1 MSTTIIYAPPKISER
16 DFGSFLDTANLPE
29 PWSLTV
35 EDFLDDCEPVPPVAV
50 RLRPTTL
57 ATDEPGRWRDV
68 LFEPGDVV
76 ELRCLPSRAVTDANK
91 PLRFMS
97 SKTAIRNRLFRW
109 EFAEDIEFAV
119 NKLAEM
125 NTGATTWWGVRERDV
140 KGWTGVTVMPGVA
153 LNVYVAPN
161 PRIAKFCSKNGGVLL
176 ARNLFADFDNI
187 TVEAA
192 LVRLALVGLPRP
204 TMIVVS
210 GKGVHFYWRL
220 DVPITDLSLWTRLQK
235 RLIRLLG
242 SDEAVHDPARVM
254 RIPGFMNVNKNAPC
268 FIHEADPGRRY
279 ALADIERHLPT
290 LPGTA
295 NCPKPKPP
303 TRRHL
308 SIVGEAIPAAP
319 DADRDVLLRRAGAY
333 ADRFEPAGE
342 GERNSKLFARTC
354 NLVEKFALTPDEA
367 LVLGKKTNDASDDPL
382 GDGEVVEV
390 VGKAVA
396 HVAKKGKPKGTLPSQ
411 VVRVQHYEADTAEV
425 VTLDSWRAQMRQAR
439 LDSLDA
445 PGVYLDSST
454 TGAGK
459 STADREAMRKAGRS
473 LTVLP
478 THDACTELVAEL
490 IRHGLDAAAHPP
502 LDASTCEQFGTPKR
516 PGPAQTALKAGLN
529 VGVSVCP
536 TCKHAKTCEYQKRR
550 DAARTADHAVATHA
564 RASNSDFHAAAD
576 KPVVFVHEDAINL
589 FRPMVKIVR
598 HASDPDTPQ
607 ASHLHQIADLA
618 AAAEGIARAW
628 GDSGLVDFSRRL
640 RASATDMADCLMS
653 DSLIGPLTQAVE
665 SGSPT
670 TRLPTVE
677 PLPVPTPAPPERLD
691 ARLVEDVTGFA
702 VSTSGSGKRDVLLH
716 EAMKKTGFPRNGDA
730 LQLAL
735 AHAGGELNVL
745 CAVIDEEFVAG
756 QKDRKKY
763 HKALVGV
770 WKVPPP
776 NAVVWLE
783 NAHAEA
789 QWVSEVVG
797 RPVIDKTPH
806 GRLVYSVPP
815 VQYADA
821 DVTLGTAGSVVRGFL
836 RKVLALHPAARKV
849 GVITHRC
856 HLPEIDKLDSLWKVR
871 IARTEYFHSGKDRAS
886 NSWLGCDLI
895 VVLGTPRLPPKA
907 VRDGLIRLGRV
918 DAASKDGTHGEIV
931 WEGVTVKG
939 TLARH
944 LGLGYGE
951 PSWSEMQDKLVKEA
965 LLQAVGRGRGVT
977 DRGVPVA
984 VVSNEPLGL
993 TVADEPLV
1001 PVTDPQ
1007 AETYRRVVELTVQN
1021 AKDTT
1026 LANRTVTTAEVTAR
1040 SPHQESNVRKH
1051 LSSLSSHGLLTKQG
1065 ERGGWLCSRT
1075 G

>member
-1 MSTTIIYAPPKISER
+1 MTADDYLAPCGEAKSSPSR
-16 DFGSFLDTANLPE
+16 Y
-29 PWSLTV
+29 
-35 EDFLDDCEPVPPVAV
+35 
-50 RLRPTTL
+50 RPARL

-68 LFEPGDVV
+68 LFDPGDVA
-76 ELRCLPSRAVTDANK
+76 ELRCLPPRDVADANA

-109 EFAEDIEFAV
+109 EFAEDIEFSV
-119 NKLAEM
+119 NTLAEM
-125 NTGATTWWGVRERDV
+125 NTGVATWWGVRQRDV
-140 KGWTGVTVMPGVA
+140 KGWAGVTVMPGVA
-153 LNVYVAPN
+153 LNIYAAPN
-161 PRIAKFCSKNGGVLL
+161 PRITKGCSKNGGVLL
-176 ARNLFADFDNI
+176 ARNLFVDIDNI

-192 LVRLALVGLPRP
+192 LVRLALTGLLRP

-268 FIHEADPGRRY
+268 HIHDADPGRRY

-290 LPGTA
+290 LHATA
-295 NCPKPKPP
+295 ESPNPKPP

-308 SIVGEAIPAAP
+308 SIVGEAVPAAP
-319 DADRDVLLRRAGAY
+319 TPDRDLLLRRAGAY
-333 ADRFEPAGE
+333 AERFEPAGA
-342 GERNSKLFARTC
+342 GERNAKLFARTC
-354 NLVEKFALTPDEA
+354 NLVEKFTLTPTEA

-396 HVAKKGKPKGTLPSQ
+396 HVAKKGKPNGTLPSQ
-411 VVRVQHYEADTAEV
+411 VVRVQCYEADTAEV

-439 LDSLDA
+439 LDSLA
-445 PGVYLDSST
+445 NPGVYLDSST

-459 STADREAMRKAGRS
+459 SFADREAMKQAGRS

-478 THDACTELVAEL
+478 THDACAELVAEL
-490 IRHGLDAAAHPP
+490 AGHGLDAAAHPP

-516 PGPAQTALKAGLN
+516 PGPAQTALRAGLN
-529 VGVSVCP
+529 VGVAVCP

-550 DAARTADHAVATHA
+550 EAARTAAHAVATHA

-576 KPVVFVHEDAINL
+576 RPVVFVHEDAINL

-598 HASDPDTPQ
+598 HASDPDAPQ
-607 ASHLHQIADLA
+607 ASHLRQIADLA
-618 AAAEGIARAW
+618 AAAEGIARSW
-628 GDSGLVDFSRRL
+628 GEPGLVTAQRL
-640 RASATDMADCLMS
+640 RASANYLTDCLMN
-653 DSLIGPLTQAVE
+653 DSLIGPLALAAE
-665 SGSPT
+665 KGLPT
-670 TRLPTVE
+670 TGLPTVE
-677 PLPVPTPAPPERLD
+677 RLPVPTSAPPERLD

-702 VSTSGSGKRDVLLH
+702 VSTSGSGKRDDLLH
-716 EAMKKTGFPRNGDA
+716 EAMKKMGFPRNGDA

-735 AHAGGELNVL
+735 AHAAGELTVL

-756 QKDRKKY
+756 QKDRKRF

-770 WKVPPP
+770 WTVPPP
-776 NAVVWLE
+776 NAVVWLQ

-806 GRLVYSVPP
+806 GRLASRVPP

-821 DVTLGTAGSVVRGFL
+821 DVTLRTAGSVVRGFL

-856 HLPEIDKLDSLWKVR
+856 HLPEIDRLDSLWKVR

-918 DAASKDGTHGEIV
+918 DAASKDGTHGEIE

-939 TLARH
+939 ALARH
-944 LGLGYGE
+944 RGLGYGE
-951 PSWSEMQDKLVKEA
+951 PSWSEMQDTLVKEA

-977 DRGVPVA
+977 DKGVPVV

-1007 AETYRRVVELTVQN
+1007 DETYRLVVELTARN
-1021 AKDTT
+1021 AKDTP
-1026 LANRTVTTAEVTAR
+1026 LAFRAVTTAEVTAQ
-1040 SPHQESNVRKH
+1040 SPHQKRNVRNH

-1065 ERGGWLCSRT
+1065 ERGGWWCSPT